1 MTAVFTAKLARLVA
15 SLSRWLPEHIAKERA
30 NNIAAVFLVEA
41 DLLGLGEMTS
51 DEVTPVEHA
60 IRAALS
66 RFQVSEDQITH
77 AASAWREDP
86 CPASPSPP
94 S

>member
-1 MTAVFTAKLARLVA
+1 MTAVFAAKLARLVA

-30 NNIAAVFLVEA
+30 NNIAAIFLVEA
-41 DLLGLGEMTS
+41 ELLGMGEMAS

-86 CPASPSPP
+86 CASPSPP